1 MAHIINTK
9 VKSGNVLVLSG
20 SSVEISGALKTT
32 STVTASGGFT
42 GDLAGNASTATALQ
56 TARTLTIGSTGK
68 SFDGTANV
76 AWTLTELGAVGTSA
90 NNTFTG
96 VNTFNTN
103 YITGSITGSDAKF
116 TSITGTLNGNIT
128 GNAATVTNGVYTTT
142 IATVAT
148 TGVTAGN
155 GLTGG
160 GTVGVLTLNV
170 GAGTGITV
178 AADTVG
184 IDTAAVVTIT
194 GSQTLTGAKTFSA
207 ATTTFAAV
215 TGTQAQ
221 FTAVTGALVGNASTA
236 TSAATWTTARTLTI
250 GGTGKSVNGSA
261 DVSWTLTELGAV
273 GLSSN
278 NTFTGNN
285 TFNGAFAVSVASTAT
300 AYSVTATDHVILAT
314 AGPYT
319 ITVPTPVGNTG
330 RKLIFKRAD
339 ALETTLTLS
348 ASVGTIDGST
358 FELNGPYQSV
368 TLVSNGS
375 NWFVL

>member
-1 MAHIINTK
+1 MAHITNTR

-32 STVTASGGFT
+32 STITASGGFV
-42 GDLAGNASTATALQ
+42 GNL
-56 TARTLTIGSTGK
+56 
-68 SFDGTANV
+68 
-76 AWTLTELGAVGTSA
+76 
-90 NNTFTG
+90 
-96 VNTFNTN
+96 
-103 YITGSITGSDAKF
+103 
-116 TSITGTLNGNIT
+116 T
-128 GNAATVTNGVYTTT
+128 GNADTVTNGVYTTT
-142 IATVAT
+142 IATVATTGVTAGSGLTGGGTTGSLTLNVGAGDGISVAADSVAVDATVLRTTTIASNAT

-184 IDTAAVVTIT
+184 IDTSAVVTIT

-221 FTAVTGALVGNASTA
+221 FTAVTGTLVGNASTA

-300 AYSVTATDHVILAT
+300 AYTVSATDHVVFVS

-319 ITVPTPVGNTG
+319 VTVPSATANSG
-330 RKLIFKRAD
+330 RKLIFKKTENS
-339 ALETTLTLS
+339 ETTITLS
-348 ASVGTIDGST
+348 ASVGTIDGGT